1 MAHQL
6 IYTSAP
12 RLLEAGRSGFGT
24 VARHRAVSGL
34 LVAAVERVSQFGRSP
49 GQNPRRV
56 VLSHRLVHAGAA
68 SYHVFS
74 CIRDAGSD
82 YTGRT
87 NHLAHHLIADAREAR
102 AAAEAGLTPADV
114 LRQMRWLSSWT
125 EAPRFCTPAEEL
137 SLTNFKSSPATGA
150 WETVTQNPAHAMLP
164 VQAQRCLLL
173 MPGEDGSLDLFS
185 ESLALMGGFT
195 AWLISFTTQAE
206 PADDL
211 ADLRWLAL
219 AENSGLRS
227 QVESASRTT
236 FDLTQPASLPTP
248 KLPEVK
254 TSQVRLP
261 DLAVET
267 LPRRTAVSPAMA
279 PKPLPPLFPEDEAH
293 RPARSP
299 WALVAAVVLAGL
311 IGVTAFMLTQGNS
324 ASPGTAQSDSAESLI
339 QRVRS
344 VDELWIKYRLHL
356 QSTRNWLKAEA
367 DESLIDAHRQSLQEI
382 MTVLRQPLRP
392 EDVSLPPRTQDEF
405 TELVHQVRAWQR
417 AVQEGVRDPRW
428 PGDDPQEIEM
438 AAKAAMD
445 RVESSL
451 GKITPFFSSLPVT
464 PEVLPEEIQTQVLKR
479 LSGTMAPARGTP
491 RQWQVV
497 LDLTRTPDTTRP
509 SWMRSWDIAVKAA
522 ESLPAEEL
530 AELQT
535 QLQQPDTPAW
545 LREQIRRILLARAP
559 ATPGT
564 ATAPKPAPTLPA
576 EPVIPADGPASPHPR
591 FVLVETVQLPL
602 SRALESL
609 PTLPLEPDTQIAI
622 GAAGAAESALTPLR
636 QLGAPGVYRRS
647 FNDQQPLEFH
657 QRRLVRLPDMTAAT
671 RLVARKAGGAQIAF
685 ELIVLP
691 QSAALGDAWPPSPGY
706 TFGQTLDKTRTCLD
720 AAGSRWLLS
729 LTVVGGHL
737 LRLQQVDDP
746 ACRYRLRA
754 DGTRVLVEADP
765 VTDSGLRQKLA
776 AIDQEIEVL
785 RQGIRLDE
793 QRRAA
798 LETSNLAQVQKEEQ
812 ARRMEESL
820 TGRQQRLL
828 QLEEDR
834 KALLPA
840 SPQFLG
846 VRQGI
851 YSFFAG
857 PRRLCEIKIDAKP

>member
-24 VARHRAVSGL
+24 VARHRAVNGL

-49 GQNPRRV
+49 RQNSRRI

-114 LRQMRWLSSWT
+114 LRQMRWLSSWS
-125 EAPRFCTPAEEL
+125 EAPRFCTPAEEIN
-137 SLTNFKSSPATGA
+137 LTNFKPSPAAGA
-150 WETVTQNPAHAMLP
+150 WEAVTQNPSHAMLP

-173 MPGEDGSLDLFS
+173 LPGDDDALDLFS
-185 ESLALMGGFT
+185 ESLTLMGGFT
-195 AWLISFTTQAE
+195 AWLVSFTTQAE

-219 AENSGLRS
+219 PESSGLRS
-227 QVESASRTT
+227 QVESASRAT
-236 FDLTQPASLPTP
+236 FDLTQPAALPTP

-261 DLAVET
+261 DLPVEA
-267 LPRRTAVSPAMA
+267 LSRRTPAA
-279 PKPLPPLFPEDEAH
+279 LATPTKPLPPLFPEDEEP

-299 WALVAAVVLAGL
+299 WPIVVAAMLAAL
-311 IGVTAFMLTQGNS
+311 IGATVFVLSSGGSSSSTA
-324 ASPGTAQSDSAESLI
+324 APSDSTESLI
-339 QRVRS
+339 QRARS
-344 VDELWIKYRLHL
+344 VDDLWLKYRLHL
-356 QSTRNWLKAEA
+356 LATRNWLKAEA
-367 DESLIDAHRQSLQEI
+367 DAALIEAHRQSLQEI

-392 EDVSLPPRTQDEF
+392 QEVTLPTRTQDEF
-405 TELVHQVRAWQR
+405 TELVNHVRGWQR
-417 AVQEGVRDPRW
+417 AVQEGVRDTRW
-428 PGDDPQEIEM
+428 SGEDPQEIGA
-438 AAKAAMD
+438 AAKGALE

-451 GKITPFFSSLPVT
+451 GAVTPLFSSLPVT
-464 PEVLPEEIQTQVLKR
+464 PEVLPEEIQAQVLKR
-479 LSGTMAPARGTP
+479 LSGAAAPARGTP
-491 RQWQVV
+491 RQWQA
-497 LDLTRTPDTTRP
+497 LLELTRTPDSVEP
-509 SWMRSWDIAVKAA
+509 AWLRSWETAVKPA
-522 ESLPAEEL
+522 ESLTAQEQ
-530 AELQT
+530 ASLQT
-535 QLQQPDTPAW
+535 QLQQPDTPVW
-545 LREQIRRILLARAP
+545 LREHIRRLLQSRAP
-559 ATPGT
+559 SPA
-564 ATAPKPAPTLPA
+564 ATAAAARPAPARPA

-591 FVLVETVQLPL
+591 FVLVETVQMPL

-622 GAAGAAESALTPLR
+622 GAAGAAESGLTPLR

-671 RLVARKAGGAQIAF
+671 RLIARKAGGAQVAF

-691 QSAALGDAWPPSPGY
+691 QSAALGDAWPPSPAY
-706 TFGQTLDKTRTCLD
+706 TFGQALDKNRTYLD
-720 AAGSRWLLS
+720 AAGSRWLLN
-729 LTVVGGHL
+729 LTVIGGHL
-737 LRLQQVDDP
+737 LRLQHVEDP

-754 DGTRVLVEADP
+754 EGARILVEVDP

-776 AIDQEIEVL
+776 AKDQEIEVL
-785 RQGIRLDE
+785 RQGIRVDE
-793 QRRAA
+793 QRSAA
-798 LETSNLAQVQKEEQ
+798 LETSNLAQSQKEEQ

-820 TGRQQRLL
+820 TSRQQRLL

-840 SPQFLG
+840 TPQFLG

-851 YSFFAG
+851 FSLFAG
-857 PRRLCEIKIDAKP
+857 PRRLCEIKIEAKP